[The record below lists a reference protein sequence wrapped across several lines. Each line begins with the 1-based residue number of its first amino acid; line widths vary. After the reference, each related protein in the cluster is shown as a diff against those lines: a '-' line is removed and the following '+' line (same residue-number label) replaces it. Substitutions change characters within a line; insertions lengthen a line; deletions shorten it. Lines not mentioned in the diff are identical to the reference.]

1 MAYSDRPE
9 MIGMQFTGV
18 CPECRQKFGMTLS
31 GESIVSEAWRDFY
44 RAYEEHYDATHVDS
58 WQRLARDAVRCM
70 RPIGRDVVVLNALE
84 SRLEKLEATD
94 ANR

>member
-9 MIGMQFTGV
+9 MIRMQFTGV

-58 WQRLARDAVRCM
+58 WQKLARDAVRSY
-70 RPIGRDVVVLNALE
+70 RPDAPRMVNAAVFE
-84 SRLEKLEATD
+84 SRLEKLEA
-94 ANR
+94 RQ